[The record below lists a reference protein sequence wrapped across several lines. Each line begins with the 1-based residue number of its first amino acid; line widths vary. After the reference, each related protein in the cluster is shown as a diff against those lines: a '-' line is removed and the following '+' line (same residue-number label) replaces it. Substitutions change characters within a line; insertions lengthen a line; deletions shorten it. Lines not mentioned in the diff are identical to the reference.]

1 MLVCHACGHV
11 AGEAFRFCP
20 ECGTPATSASGRG
33 EQRKVV
39 TVVFCDV
46 TGSTELGESLD
57 PEALRALLARYF
69 ERMSQIVDRHGGT
82 VEKFI
87 GDAVMAVFGVP
98 VLHEDDALRAVRAAG
113 EMRDALPG
121 LEVRGRIGV
130 ATGEVVTGTR
140 ERLATGDAVN
150 VAARLQQSAQPGDVL
165 VGEAT
170 FALVRAAV
178 EADPAEPL
186 VVKGKSQPVAAW
198 RLRSVRPEEPR
209 RRFATVMVGR
219 ERERRTLPDLFAR
232 VRDDCA
238 CHLVTML
245 GAAGVGKSRLA
256 AEFLSDLAG
265 EATVVRGRCLSY
277 GEGITYWPVIEVLKQ
292 LETRPTDATAARAI
306 ASLLAETEEPA
317 TATEIAWAVR
327 KTLEEAAEPRPLV
340 CVLDDL
346 HWGEP
351 VLLDLVE
358 HIADMS
364 RDAPILLLCM
374 ARPEFL
380 DRRAGWAGGK
390 LNATTMLLEPLSGDQ
405 TDRLIQSL
413 GALAP
418 PIRDRIREAAE
429 GNPLFVEEMLAL
441 IRETGRQE
449 VTVPPSIQALLAARL
464 DQLDPAERA
473 ILERGSVEG
482 KVFHRG
488 AVQALTPGEPDVD
501 THLVQL
507 VRKELVRPDKPVLR
521 GDDAYR
527 FRHLL
532 IRDATYDALPKS
544 VRADLHER
552 FAGWLETHGAELVE
566 IDEILGYH
574 LEQAVR
580 YRAELGVVETGDL
593 ADRARERLAV
603 AGRRALVRSDLHA
616 AATLLSRA
624 AALVPPGEIDL
635 ALELDRL
642 DTLFN
647 LGRGADALKEARF
660 LVSRA
665 RPAGNGVAALCGE
678 IKEAEYDLSL
688 DPEGATERT
697 QRLVERALPEL
708 EAAGDHL
715 GLYTAYHALGEAMN
729 MAALPDDQLRAH
741 AEAYRQA
748 KLTGIP
754 GLADHLL
761 PELVIPRHF
770 GSTPVSELLAWI
782 DVIES
787 EGKEH
792 EALRVHRAAALAML
806 GRVPEARE
814 IVSNVLVELGDRGAT
829 LASALI
835 CSQMAPFIETRGG
848 DFAAAV
854 AIGAEGCRTLEDV
867 GERSFLSTGLCHLAQ
882 NLYALGRLDE
892 AGEHSARAAEVG
904 ASDDIMT
911 QMMARQVKA
920 KVVARRGQHAEGER
934 LAREAVVLAGRT
946 QNLEGQANAYA
957 DLGEVLAL
965 AERPREAAG
974 AYGEALA
981 RYERK
986 GDVVSAERARR
997 ARQELL
1003 PASA

>member
-1 MLVCHACGHV
+1 MLVCQACGHV
-11 AGEAFRFCP
+11 AAEGFRFCP
-20 ECGTPATSASGRG
+20 ECGTPAASASGRG

-46 TGSTELGESLD
+46 TGSTKLGESLD

-69 ERMSQIVDRHGGT
+69 EQMSQIVDRHGGT

-98 VLHEDDALRAVRAAG
+98 VLHEDDALRAVRAAS

-121 LEVRGRIGV
+121 LRIRGRIGV
-130 ATGEVVTGTR
+130 TTGEVVTGTR

-150 VAARLQQSAQPGDVL
+150 VAARLQQAAQPGEVL

-170 FALVRAAV
+170 YTLVREAV
-178 EADPAEPL
+178 EAVLVEPL
-186 VVKGKSQPVAAW
+186 VVKGKSEPVAAW
-198 RLRSVRPEEPR
+198 RLRTVLPGEPR
-209 RRFATVMVGR
+209 RLGGTVMVGR
-219 ERERRTLPDLFAR
+219 ERERRTLPDVFAR
-232 VRDDCA
+232 VRDDRA

-256 AEFLSDLAG
+256 AEFLADIGST
-265 EATVVRGRCLSY
+265 ATVVRGRCLSY
-277 GEGITYWPVIEVLKQ
+277 GEGITYWPVVEVLTQ
-292 LETRPTDATAARAI
+292 LDSRPTDAAAARAI
-306 ASLLAETEEPA
+306 ASLLAERDEPA
-317 TATEIAWAVR
+317 TAPDIAWAVR
-327 KTLEEAAEPRPLV
+327 KTLEEAAERLPLV

-351 VLLDLVE
+351 VMLDLVE

-374 ARPEFL
+374 ARPELL

-390 LNATTMLLEPLSGDQ
+390 LNATTMLLEPLSADQ

-413 GALAP
+413 GSLAP
-418 PIRDRIREAAE
+418 VIRERIREAAE

-441 IRETGRQE
+441 IRETGSQE
-449 VTVPPSIQALLAARL
+449 VTVPPSIHALLAARL

-473 ILERGSVEG
+473 VLERGAVEG
-482 KVFHRG
+482 KVFHRS
-488 AVQALTPGEPDVD
+488 AVQALAPGGADVQI
-501 THLVQL
+501 HLVQL
-507 VRKELVRPDKPVLR
+507 VRKELVRPDRPVLQ

-532 IRDATYDALPKS
+532 IRDAAYDALPKA

-552 FAGWLETHGAELVE
+552 FASWLESHGADLVE

-593 ADRARERLAV
+593 ADRARERLTV
-603 AGRRALVRSDLHA
+603 AGRRAFMRSDLHA

-647 LGRGADALKEARF
+647 LGRGADALKEARS
-660 LVSRA
+660 LVARA
-665 RPAGNGVAALCGE
+665 RAAGNEVAALCGE
-678 IKEAEYDLSL
+678 IKEAEYDMSL
-688 DPEGATERT
+688 DPEGSAERA

-729 MAALPDDQLRAH
+729 MAGLPDDQLKADV
-741 AEAYRQA
+741 EALRQA
-748 KLTGIP
+748 ELSGIP
-754 GLADHLL
+754 ALAGHLL
-761 PELVIPRHF
+761 PELVVPRHF
-770 GSTPVSELLAWI
+770 GSTPVSELLASI
-782 DVIES
+782 DELES
-787 EGKEH
+787 EGTEH
-792 EALRVHRAAALAML
+792 EALRVHRAGALAML
-806 GRVPEARE
+806 GRFPEARE
-814 IVSNVLVELGDRGAT
+814 IMSNVLVELRDRGAT
-829 LASALI
+829 LAFALI
-835 CSQMAPFIETRGG
+835 ASQLASFIETLAG

-854 AIGAEGCRTLEDV
+854 AIGAEGCRMLDEV

-892 AGEHSARAAEVG
+892 AEEQAARAAELG
-904 ASDDIMT
+904 ASDDVVT
-911 QMMARQVKA
+911 QMMARQVTA
-920 KVVARRGQHAEGER
+920 KVAARRGQHAEGKR
-934 LAREAVVLAGRT
+934 LAQEAVELASRT
-946 QNLEGQANAYA
+946 QNLEAQADAHA
-957 DLGEVLAL
+957 DLGEVMAL
-965 AERPREAAG
+965 AGRPREAAE
-974 AYGEALA
+974 AYQEAVA

-986 GDVVSAERARR
+986 GDVVSLGRARR
-997 ARQELL
+997 ARQELPS
-1003 PASA
+1003 PA

>member
-20 ECGTPATSASGRG
+20 ECGTPAAPASGRG

-69 ERMSQIVDRHGGT
+69 ERMCPIVDRHGGT

-98 VLHEDDALRAVRAAG
+98 VLHEDDALRAVRAAS

-150 VAARLQQSAQPGDVL
+150 VAARLQQSAQPGEVL

-170 FALVRAAV
+170 SRSSRGGGG
-178 EADPAEPL
+178 DPVEPL

-198 RLRSVRPEEPR
+198 RLRSVLPGEPR
-209 RRFATVMVGR
+209 RRFAPVMVGR

-232 VRDDCA
+232 VRRRPRLPSGHRA
-238 CHLVTML
+238 RGGGRRQV
-245 GAAGVGKSRLA
+245 AARRGVPL
-256 AEFLSDLAG
+256 DMAG

-277 GEGITYWPVIEVLKQ
+277 GEGITYWPVVEVLKQ
-292 LETRPTDATAARAI
+292 LDARPADATRPGR
-306 ASLLAETEEPA
+306 SPA
-317 TATEIAWAVR
+317 CWR
-327 KTLEEAAEPRPLV
+327 RRRSRPPPPRSPGPSERRWKRRRSRDPWSV
-340 CVLDDL
+340 C
-346 HWGEP
+346 WTTFTGESP
-351 VLLDLVE
+351 LLDLVE

-374 ARPEFL
+374 ARPELL

-441 IRETGRQE
+441 IRETGREE

-488 AVQALTPGEPDVD
+488 AVQALAPGEPDVD

-532 IRDATYDALPKS
+532 IRDAAYDALPKA
-544 VRADLHER
+544 VRAT
-552 FAGWLETHGAELVE
+552 FTSASPAGWRRTGPTWSRSTRFSATTWSRRFVTVPSW
-566 IDEILGYH
+566 GSS
-574 LEQAVR
+574 R
-580 YRAELGVVETGDL
+580 RATSPIEPASGSPWP
-593 ADRARERLAV
+593 AAARSCEAISTRPPRCSR
-603 AGRRALVRSDLHA
+603 GRRRWCRRVRSTWPWSSIA
-616 AATLLSRA
+616 WIRSSTSA
-624 AALVPPGEIDL
+624 
-635 ALELDRL
+635 
-642 DTLFN
+642 
-647 LGRGADALKEARF
+647 EAR
-660 LVSRA
+660 
-665 RPAGNGVAALCGE
+665 
-678 IKEAEYDLSL
+678 
-688 DPEGATERT
+688 
-697 QRLVERALPEL
+697 
-708 EAAGDHL
+708 
-715 GLYTAYHALGEAMN
+715 
-729 MAALPDDQLRAH
+729 
-741 AEAYRQA
+741 
-748 KLTGIP
+748 
-754 GLADHLL
+754 
-761 PELVIPRHF
+761 
-770 GSTPVSELLAWI
+770 
-782 DVIES
+782 
-787 EGKEH
+787 
-792 EALRVHRAAALAML
+792 
-806 GRVPEARE
+806 
-814 IVSNVLVELGDRGAT
+814 
-829 LASALI
+829 
-835 CSQMAPFIETRGG
+835 TR
-848 DFAAAV
+848 
-854 AIGAEGCRTLEDV
+854 
-867 GERSFLSTGLCHLAQ
+867 
-882 NLYALGRLDE
+882 
-892 AGEHSARAAEVG
+892 
-904 ASDDIMT
+904 
-911 QMMARQVKA
+911 
-920 KVVARRGQHAEGER
+920 
-934 LAREAVVLAGRT
+934 
-946 QNLEGQANAYA
+946 
-957 DLGEVLAL
+957 
-965 AERPREAAG
+965 
-974 AYGEALA
+974 
-981 RYERK
+981 
-986 GDVVSAERARR
+986 
-997 ARQELL
+997 
-1003 PASA
+1003 